1 MPQQKKNWKQK
12 LVEQELNSSNY
23 RLKHAD
29 TNQDV
34 QNIISEDSKA
44 IANIQ
49 PSTDVKDRAKADVV
63 AKSNEKQNEIV
74 NNTEATTEEKE
85 VASQQ
90 LQQVTDRTNNS
101 IGLAQDTD
109 QVNVEK
115 NKGIE
120 SIKDIQPIIIKN
132 QLLGLSLIKAL
143 KRKQNEVNQLP
154 NATTDELQQAL
165 NHLDQF
171 VQEAKTNIN
180 QAQTN
185 AQVDQAKENGT
196 NSINTLNQ

>member
-1 MPQQKKNWKQK
+1 
-12 LVEQELNSSNY
+12 
-23 RLKHAD
+23 
-29 TNQDV
+29 
-34 QNIISEDSKA
+34 
-44 IANIQ
+44 
-49 PSTDVKDRAKADVV
+49 DVKDRAKADVV

-120 SIKDIQPIIIKN
+120 SIKDIQPIIVKKPAARVE
-132 QLLGLSLIKAL
+132 LDKAL
-143 KRKQNEVNQLP
+143 KIKQNEVNQLP

-196 NSINTLNQ
+196 N

>member
-1 MPQQKKNWKQK
+1 MEAKE

-49 PSTDVKDRAKADVV
+49 PSTDVKNRAKADVV

-132 QLLGLSLIKAL
+132 QLLGLSLIK
-143 KRKQNEVNQLP
+143 
-154 NATTDELQQAL
+154 
-165 NHLDQF
+165 HL
-171 VQEAKTNIN
+171 
-180 QAQTN
+180 
-185 AQVDQAKENGT
+185 KENKTRLINYLMQLRT
-196 NSINTLNQ
+196 NYSKR

>member
-1 MPQQKKNWKQK
+1 MEAKE

-49 PSTDVKDRAKADVV
+49 PSTDVKNRAKADVV

-120 SIKDIQPIIIKN
+120 SIKDIQPIIIKT
-132 QLLGLSLIKAL
+132 SC
-143 KRKQNEVNQLP
+143 
-154 NATTDELQQAL
+154 
-165 NHLDQF
+165 
-171 VQEAKTNIN
+171 
-180 QAQTN
+180 
-185 AQVDQAKENGT
+185 
-196 NSINTLNQ
+196 

>member
-1 MPQQKKNWKQK
+1 MEAKE

-85 VASQQ
+85 VASPTAST
-90 LQQVTDRTNNS
+90 QVTDRTNNS

-132 QLLGLSLIKAL
+132 QLLGLSLIK
-143 KRKQNEVNQLP
+143 
-154 NATTDELQQAL
+154 
-165 NHLDQF
+165 HL
-171 VQEAKTNIN
+171 
-180 QAQTN
+180 
-185 AQVDQAKENGT
+185 KENKTRLINYLMQLRT
-196 NSINTLNQ
+196 NYSKR

>member
-1 MPQQKKNWKQK
+1 MEAKE

-74 NNTEATTEEKE
+74 NNTEATTEEKSGFPT
-85 VASQQ
+85 AS
-90 LQQVTDRTNNS
+90 T
-101 IGLAQDTD
+101 GY
-109 QVNVEK
+109 
-115 NKGIE
+115 
-120 SIKDIQPIIIKN
+120 
-132 QLLGLSLIKAL
+132 
-143 KRKQNEVNQLP
+143 
-154 NATTDELQQAL
+154 
-165 NHLDQF
+165 
-171 VQEAKTNIN
+171 
-180 QAQTN
+180 
-185 AQVDQAKENGT
+185 
-196 NSINTLNQ
+196 

>member
-1 MPQQKKNWKQK
+1 MEAKE

-63 AKSNEKQNEIV
+63 AKSNENKMKLLIILKLLQKR
-74 NNTEATTEEKE
+74 KE

-132 QLLGLSLIKAL
+132 QLLGLSLIK
-143 KRKQNEVNQLP
+143 
-154 NATTDELQQAL
+154 
-165 NHLDQF
+165 HL
-171 VQEAKTNIN
+171 
-180 QAQTN
+180 
-185 AQVDQAKENGT
+185 KENKTRLINYLMQLRT
-196 NSINTLNQ
+196 NYSKR

>member
-1 MPQQKKNWKQK
+1 MEAKE

-132 QLLGLSLIKAL
+132 QLLGLSLIK
-143 KRKQNEVNQLP
+143 
-154 NATTDELQQAL
+154 
-165 NHLDQF
+165 HL
-171 VQEAKTNIN
+171 
-180 QAQTN
+180 
-185 AQVDQAKENGT
+185 KENKTRLINYLMQLRT
-196 NSINTLNQ
+196 NYSKR

>member
-1 MPQQKKNWKQK
+1 MFK
-12 LVEQELNSSNY
+12 
-23 RLKHAD
+23 
-29 TNQDV
+29 
-34 QNIISEDSKA
+34 NIISEDSKA

-120 SIKDIQPIIIKN
+120 SIKDIQPIIIKT
-132 QLLGLSLIKAL
+132 SC
-143 KRKQNEVNQLP
+143 
-154 NATTDELQQAL
+154 
-165 NHLDQF
+165 
-171 VQEAKTNIN
+171 
-180 QAQTN
+180 
-185 AQVDQAKENGT
+185 
-196 NSINTLNQ
+196 

>member
-1 MPQQKKNWKQK
+1 MPKLMMKLTMLKFKYTKIALIQPSTEVRANARKALKAKADEQNALIDSNRNATTEEKLEAKE

-74 NNTEATTEEKE
+74 NNTEATTEEK

-101 IGLAQDTD
+101 IGFSTRYRSSKRR
-109 QVNVEK
+109 K

-132 QLLGLSLIKAL
+132 QC
-143 KRKQNEVNQLP
+143 
-154 NATTDELQQAL
+154 
-165 NHLDQF
+165 
-171 VQEAKTNIN
+171 
-180 QAQTN
+180 
-185 AQVDQAKENGT
+185 
-196 NSINTLNQ
+196 

>member
-1 MPQQKKNWKQK
+1 M
-12 LVEQELNSSNY
+12 
-23 RLKHAD
+23 
-29 TNQDV
+29 
-34 QNIISEDSKA
+34 
-44 IANIQ
+44 
-49 PSTDVKDRAKADVV
+49 
-63 AKSNEKQNEIV
+63 
-74 NNTEATTEEKE
+74 
-85 VASQQ
+85 ASQQ

-132 QLLGLSLIKAL
+132 QLLGLSLIKHL
-143 KRKQNEVNQLP
+143 KQNEVNQLP

-196 NSINTLNQ
+196 NSINTFEPVIGVKQNAIDAINNAKQEKIDRISQAFSATQEEKDKASQFVNEEAQKL

>member
-1 MPQQKKNWKQK
+1 MEAKE

-120 SIKDIQPIIIKN
+120 SIKDIQPIIIKT
-132 QLLGLSLIKAL
+132 SC
-143 KRKQNEVNQLP
+143 
-154 NATTDELQQAL
+154 
-165 NHLDQF
+165 
-171 VQEAKTNIN
+171 
-180 QAQTN
+180 
-185 AQVDQAKENGT
+185 
-196 NSINTLNQ
+196 